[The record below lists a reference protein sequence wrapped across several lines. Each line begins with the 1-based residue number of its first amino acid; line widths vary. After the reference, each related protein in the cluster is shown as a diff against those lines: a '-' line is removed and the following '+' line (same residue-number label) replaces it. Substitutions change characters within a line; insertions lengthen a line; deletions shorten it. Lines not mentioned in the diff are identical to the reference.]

1 MFRCILWGT
10 GKVFYENISIIRY
23 HEIVNNICVVGL
35 TADKVIFD
43 EIAGWKFIRKEELYT
58 ISFDLI
64 IIMSDRFLQEIEDEA
79 VGMGVDESAIISYRA
94 LKIPPIDL
102 KKYMVIRNNP
112 PSIFSNNCWGGVT
125 YHSLGMKFT
134 SPLINLFMSDA
145 DYFKL
150 LNNPKYYMDEKLY
163 FEKEGYDENQN
174 MNYPICTCGDIHL
187 YFNHYKNF
195 DAANYFWEKRKARI
209 NWSNLFIMMYT
220 QNYDLAMQFVELPYK
235 KKICFVPFP
244 TDKEALHFVDFYE
257 KEKMKGMPFNKVI
270 I

>member
-112 PSIFSNNCWGGVT
+112 PSIFSNNCWGG
-125 YHSLGMKFT
+125 G
-134 SPLINLFMSDA
+134 NL
-145 DYFKL
+145 
-150 LNNPKYYMDEKLY
+150 P
-163 FEKEGYDENQN
+163 
-174 MNYPICTCGDIHL
+174 
-187 YFNHYKNF
+187 
-195 DAANYFWEKRKARI
+195 
-209 NWSNLFIMMYT
+209 
-220 QNYDLAMQFVELPYK
+220 
-235 KKICFVPFP
+235 
-244 TDKEALHFVDFYE
+244 
-257 KEKMKGMPFNKVI
+257 
-270 I
+270 